1 MQTLNNQLS
10 NSFVEMEYGDSGVE
24 PIPGYEELYNTA
36 YRDYQ
41 TLNVNAVLQFVKN
54 YPQSVLKVNVPPEVK
69 IETLS
74 QKLYSDKDYWD
85 LILVLN
91 NKEFLYDMPKSND
104 IISIEVDDLVKN
116 YFYNSEK
123 PYQGNIPEGLTEAY
137 SNALMETKT
146 QENNDNQTFIV
157 LNPNYKKQFLRAVK
171 YGL

>member
-1 MQTLNNQLS
+1 MQTLSNQLS
-10 NSFVEMEYGDSGVE
+10 NSFVEMEYADSNVE
-24 PIPGYEELYNTA
+24 PTPGYEELYNAA

-74 QKLYSDKDYWD
+74 QKLYEDKDYWD

-116 YFYNSEK
+116 YFQNSDK
-123 PYQGNIPEGLTEAY
+123 PYQGNIPDGLIDAY
-137 SNALMETKT
+137 SNALMESKT